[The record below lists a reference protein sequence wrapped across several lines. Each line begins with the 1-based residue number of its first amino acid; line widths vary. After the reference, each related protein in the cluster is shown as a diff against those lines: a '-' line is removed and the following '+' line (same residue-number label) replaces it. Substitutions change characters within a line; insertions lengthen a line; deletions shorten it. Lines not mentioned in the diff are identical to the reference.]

1 MSRTI
6 KSKDFKK
13 LQSEWY
19 AKLKETGFSDIEFNE
34 NSPYVKDNHLRIRR
48 RVKRGWRT
56 GQQALFEAATDYMSG
71 ATASRRSERIHV
83 ALFVA
88 GVPAAKI
95 AARLGA
101 TLRAVQKQVY
111 GFMAL
116 VRKDA
121 NEYEVRAEIY
131 GEGSSDA
138 DVLYLDGGT

>member
-6 KSKDFKK
+6 KSKEFKQ
-13 LQSEWY
+13 LQDVWY
-19 AKLKETGFSDIEFNE
+19 AKLKATGYQDIEFNE
-34 NSPYVKDNHLRIRR
+34 NSPFVKDNHLRIRR
-48 RVKRGWRT
+48 RVKRGWRS
-56 GQQALFEAATDYMSG
+56 GQQALFEAAADYLSG
-71 ATASRRSERIHV
+71 ATASRRSERINV

-111 GFMAL
+111 GFLAL

-121 NEYEVRAEIY
+121 NEYTSEESDEQAEESGDEAY
-131 GEGSSDA
+131 
-138 DVLYLDGGT
+138 

>member
-1 MSRTI
+1 MSRTV

-19 AKLKETGFSDIEFNE
+19 DKLKASGFKDIEFNE
-34 NSPYVKDNHLRIRR
+34 NSPYVRDNHLRIRR

-56 GQQALFEAATDYMSG
+56 GQQALFEAATDYLRG
-71 ATASRRSERIHV
+71 ATASRRSERIHI

-88 GVPAAKI
+88 GMPAAKI
-95 AARLGA
+95 AARYGA

-111 GFMAL
+111 GFLAL

-121 NEYEVRAEIY
+121 KEAKEPSEQAED
-131 GEGSSDA
+131 SSPEA
-138 DVLYLDGGT
+138 GGYSQSD